1 MLSDDDTAFHGEF
14 SDDWTIN
21 GKVKNTPT
29 LLWRLSSDELIALLL
44 LLSLQG
50 VLTLANGDRLD
61 GLFSGE
67 WSSGLKVVGTYVKSA
82 MDDDKEK
89 DEPP

>member
-1 MLSDDDTAFHGEF
+1 MSDDDTVFHGEF

-21 GKVKNTPT
+21 GKVKHTPA

-67 WSSGLKVVGTYVKSA
+67 WSAGLKVVGTYVKPA
-82 MDDDKEK
+82 MDDNKEK